1 MRGGGGNRARD
12 RARGITLV
20 KEIRC
25 GVMGFRTIYCL
36 STKFEHRRTS
46 LLFPL
51 SMGSTLP
58 LSVDTDMK
66 WGEEQTAVV
75 KVSSLFLPNEPITVR
90 YASNGRHYRP
100 SFSPCLPWPV
110 PSFPPSLTS
119 CPIPSKFIYLPSE
132 LCFFFFLPRKCLG
145 RSKEDR
151 L

>member
-36 STKFEHRRTS
+36 STKFEHRRRS

-75 KVSSLFLPNEPITVR
+75 KVHKQPFSPRRTHYSSLRLQWPPLP
-90 YASNGRHYRP
+90 AKF
-100 SFSPCLPWPV
+100 FSLFAV
-110 PSFPPSLTS
+110 ARSLLPSLSNQLSYT
-119 CPIPSKFIYLPSE
+119 K
-132 LCFFFFLPRKCLG
+132 
-145 RSKEDR
+145 
-151 L
+151 

>member
-36 STKFEHRRTS
+36 STQFEHRRTS

-75 KVSSLFLPNEPITVR
+75 KVSSLFLPDEPITVR

-132 LCFFFFLPRKCLG
+132 LCFFFFP
-145 RSKEDR
+145 ST
-151 L
+151 